1 MELGADE
8 VIPEEFETAV
18 EIFTRI
24 LYTYLIP
31 TSEIEHL
38 VSEIRAGGYQMLR
51 SVNTPSYSFDNLRVL
66 VPDVEIRTIRI
77 NDDSPYAGKLLKDT
91 MIRSEYQVSIV
102 AIRRDQQMI
111 ISPGGEE
118 QLISGDLV
126 MVLGS
131 PDNIISAFSF

>member
-1 MELGADE
+1 
-8 VIPEEFETAV
+8 
-18 EIFTRI
+18 
-24 LYTYLIP
+24 
-31 TSEIEHL
+31 
-38 VSEIRAGGYQMLR
+38 MLR

-91 MIRSEYQVSIV
+91 MIRSGYQVSIV